1 MKMKKKIVAII
12 PARGGSKGIPE
23 KNLALVNGKPLI
35 AWSIEHAM
43 SSSLIDEVWVSSDS
57 EKILRFSESIGAR
70 IVNRPA
76 DISGDEASSESAW
89 IHAIK
94 NIQQDGDIELVV
106 AMQATSPIRN
116 KRDLDNAIIKFKE
129 KELDSLFSC
138 NILDDMNYWCID
150 KDNDLYSANY
160 DYKDRKRRQDLNEK
174 FLENGSFYIF
184 TPQGILDSKNR
195 LHGDIGCYVMEKKTM
210 FQIDEKED
218 IEICESIMRNF
229 N

>member
-1 MKMKKKIVAII
+1 MKMKIVAII

-23 KNLALVNGKPLI
+23 KNLALINGKPLI
-35 AWSIEHAM
+35 AWSIEHAI

-57 EKILRFSESIGAR
+57 EKILRFSESIGAK
-70 IVNRPA
+70 IIKRPA

-89 IHAIK
+89 IHAIE
-94 NIQQDGDIELVV
+94 NIQEDDDVELVV

-116 KRDLDNAIIKFKE
+116 KNDLDNAIIKYKE
-129 KELDSLFSC
+129 NRLDSLFSS
-138 NILDDMNYWCID
+138 NILDDMNYWCVD
-150 KDNDLYSANY
+150 KNNKLYSANY
-160 DYKDRKRRQDLNEK
+160 DYKDRKRRQDVNEK

-184 TPQGILDSKNR
+184 TPQGILHSKNR
-195 LHGDIGCYVMEKKTM
+195 LHGNIGCYVMEKRTM

-218 IEICESIMRNF
+218 MGICESIMRYF